1 MSTKKESDKTTTR
14 FSAEDDTIGVE
25 TSTSTA
31 SLLLSEQRQSVE
43 RAIDE
48 TKDNLKKTIDEARR
62 EIPRNTEA
70 INDYQEHTLQTTKE
84 ITDSYLDS
92 QKEIIKSFQSLWVPY
107 VESVRT
113 VFWDNWASPQ
123 RITEI
128 YARTVSNC
136 ADNAVATTRI
146 ANNAIFANMGAFKTF
161 IDREKNDVK
170 EFSRIAANTA
180 KTFEQTTR
188 ETAHASASRY
198 GSNFR

>member
-1 MSTKKESDKTTTR
+1 MMSTKKESDKATAR
-14 FSAEDDTIGVE
+14 ISAEDDTIGVE
-25 TSTSTA
+25 TITSTA
-31 SLLLSEQRQSVE
+31 SSLSEQRRSVE

-92 QKEIIKSFQSLWVPY
+92 QKEVIKSFQSLWVPY

-123 RITEI
+123 RMTEI

-146 ANNAIFANMGAFKTF
+146 ANNAIFANMGAFRTF

-170 EFSRIAANTA
+170 ELSRIAVNTA
-180 KTFEQTTR
+180 KTFEQTTKD
-188 ETAHASASRY
+188 TVHASAPKY
-198 GSNFR
+198 DSNLR

>member
-1 MSTKKESDKTTTR
+1 MMSTKKESDKATAR
-14 FSAEDDTIGVE
+14 ISAEDDTIGVE
-25 TSTSTA
+25 TTTSTA
-31 SLLLSEQRQSVE
+31 SSLSEQRRSVE

-84 ITDSYLDS
+84 ITDSYLNS
-92 QKEIIKSFQSLWVPY
+92 QKEVIKSFQSIWVPY
-107 VESVRT
+107 VENMRAT
-113 VFWDNWASPQ
+113 FWDNWASPQ

-146 ANNAIFANMGAFKTF
+146 ANNAIFANMGAFRTF

-170 EFSRIAANTA
+170 ELSRIAANTA
-180 KTFEQTTR
+180 KTFEQTTKD
-188 ETAHASASRY
+188 TVQASAPKYDSSLR
-198 GSNFR
+198 